1 MLGLGHTETSVGTS
15 LSLEKCGKADSVCKW
30 DKLVSTEI
38 CMRISTEF
46 TPEHLPVPLR
56 VYAAFMTN
64 SFLDPEL
71 LWVAEGLPPDTRLS
85 NAAGAARH
93 RAGSFSQPNWKNPC
107 QLAVRSIL
115 SRKWKWHNLAY
126 GEYLLAGLSF
136 ANNMLRNLRNGIC
149 FHKKGFQKF
158 RLVLVWVFVF
168 CCKGRV
174 ETLVEHLGEENL
186 TVVGENVMCQWE
198 TSRTLRICF
207 SVQYADLGGYIFKE
221 PWGSFTRATV
231 LCL

>member
-1 MLGLGHTETSVGTS
+1 MLGLGHTKTSVGTS
-15 LSLEKCGKADSVCKW
+15 LSLEKRGKADSICKW
-30 DKLVSTEI
+30 DMLVSTEI
-38 CMRISTEF
+38 YMQISTEF

-56 VYAAFMTN
+56 VYSAFMTN

-71 LWVAEGLPPDTRLS
+71 LWKAVGLPPDTRLS

-115 SRKWKWHNLAY
+115 SRKWEWHNLAY

-158 RLVLVWVFVF
+158 DLFGFF

-174 ETLVEHLGEENL
+174 ESLVEHLGEENL
-186 TVVGENVMCQWE
+186 TVVGKNVMCQWE
-198 TSRTLRICF
+198 TSRTLGICF
-207 SVQYADLGGYIFKE
+207 SVCNMQI
-221 PWGSFTRATV
+221 
-231 LCL
+231 